1 MPDTTFYIH
10 NQDVANP
17 SRRCPTMLTL
27 SEEDRLADAGFVIPA
42 RRLPPDA
49 VGVLREAVDALTAA
63 CFSSPKQKT
72 YQDEFP
78 GQYIRDPHKADPR
91 LLTVPLLD
99 YPLADTVR
107 TILGP
112 RIVLRNSN
120 IRITHPRSGDSTIWH
135 TDFRPHV
142 TPPPRL
148 GGTPAVITALVYLDP
163 ADPQTGPLY
172 VVPGSHHTP
181 DQPAA
186 VMEPV
191 AGQAELII
199 EPGQVV
205 VMNAALRHR
214 GGPNNSPG
222 RTRRLLTLQM
232 SAIFM
237 APHNFQATLPSA
249 AWNRLAAQARD
260 TEDEPLLELLGMGG
274 INPVSALY

>member
-10 NQDVANP
+10 NPDVRTP
-17 SRRCPTMLTL
+17 DRHCPTLL
-27 SEEDRLADAGFVIPA
+27 SPGEEDQFAEAGFVIPA
-42 RRLPPDA
+42 RRLSWETIT
-49 VGVLREAVDALTAA
+49 VLCGAADALAA
-63 CFSSPKQKT
+63 ARFSSSEQKT

-78 GQYIRDPHKADPR
+78 GQYIRDPHKIDPR
-91 LLTVPLLD
+91 LMTVPLLD

-107 TILGP
+107 TLLGP

-120 IRITHPRSGDSTIWH
+120 IRITHPGSGDSTIWH

-148 GGTPAVITALVYLDP
+148 GGTTAVITALVYLDP

-172 VVPGSHHTP
+172 VVPGSHRTA

-186 VMEPV
+186 AMGPM
-191 AGQAELII
+191 AGQSELVI

-214 GGPNNSPG
+214 GGPNVS
-222 RTRRLLTLQM
+222 RDRARRLLTLQM
-232 SAIFM
+232 SIIFM
-237 APHNFQATLPSA
+237 APHNFEETPPTA
-249 AWNRLAAQARD
+249 AWTRLAEQARD
-260 TEDEPLLELLGMGG
+260 TADEPLLELLGLGG
-274 INPVSALY
+274 FNPVSALY